1 VAVNAEE
8 QLQRAVVQLLAL
20 YAGRGLLAFAHCPNG
35 EYRTPGVAGR
45 LKAMGTIPGVPD
57 LLVWLPESMSF
68 GIELKAGK
76 GRLSADQSRWH
87 STLSS
92 LGHRVYVCRSI
103 DDVEAALRAEAVP
116 SIGVLAAGRPSDAVK
131 PLVGGNRPSE
141 AKLDVEPLQRLSRG
155 IP

>member
-1 VAVNAEE
+1 MVVKPEE
-8 QLQRAVVQLLAL
+8 QLQRAVVQLLAI
-20 YAGRGLLAFAHCPNG
+20 YAGRGLLAFCHCPNG

-57 LLVWLPESMSF
+57 LLVWLPGSMSF
-68 GIELKAGK
+68 GIELKTER

-103 DDVEAALRAEAVP
+103 DEVEAALRIESVP
-116 SIGVLAAGRPSDAVK
+116 AIGKFTESA
-131 PLVGGNRPSE
+131 
-141 AKLDVEPLQRLSRG
+141 
-155 IP
+155 

>member
-1 VAVNAEE
+1 VVVKPEE

-76 GRLSADQSRWH
+76 GRLSADQVQWH

-103 DDVEAALRAEAVP
+103 DEVEAALRAEGVP
-116 SIGVLAAGRPSDAVK
+116 AIGKLTEAA
-131 PLVGGNRPSE
+131 E
-141 AKLDVEPLQRLSRG
+141 
-155 IP
+155 